1 MLKPPLDRKTIAELV
16 PHHGVMCLLD
26 RVLDWDSH
34 QIHCETE
41 RHTLAI
47 NPLRR
52 EGFLPAICGVEF
64 ALQAMA
70 LHGALSAE
78 ATPQRAGFV
87 SSLRDIEMKVERLDD
102 ISASLLV
109 MAEAVVA
116 EANGFIY
123 RFAISAN
130 GRDLL
135 SGQAAIILP
144 PVTR

>member
-1 MLKPPLDRKTIAELV
+1 LLKLPLDRMTIAQLV
-16 PHHGVMCLLD
+16 PHHGSMCLLD
-26 RVLDWDSH
+26 RVLSWDSH
-34 QIHCETE
+34 HIQCETE
-41 RHTLAI
+41 HHTIAT

-78 ATPQRAGFV
+78 GTPQRAGFV
-87 SSLRDIEMKVERLDD
+87 SSLREIEMKVERLDD
-102 ISASLLV
+102 IAVSLLV

-123 RFAISAN
+123 RFAISAY

-135 SGQAAIILP
+135 SGQAAVILP
-144 PVTR
+144 PATT